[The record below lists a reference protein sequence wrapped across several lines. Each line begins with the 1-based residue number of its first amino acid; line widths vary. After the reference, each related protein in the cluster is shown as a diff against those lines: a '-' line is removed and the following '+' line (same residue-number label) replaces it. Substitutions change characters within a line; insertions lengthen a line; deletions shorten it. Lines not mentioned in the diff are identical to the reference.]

1 MVGMNRYFLYLV
13 LLNMLTNV
21 IIFVPRFLIQ
31 YRFDGMLISIVIASV
46 VGMALMYA
54 DTVIYARFP
63 GLGFPEIIKNRLNKP
78 LRILILV
85 TFAVFWFFAGLL
97 TLLGYIDILHRF
109 INPELSKVLL
119 LAVFLLIL
127 CFVIQFPTKKVM
139 YLLEII
145 LFINVPFIAFI
156 FIKAITSDYLSWDSI
171 FEAGNHFYSMPNV
184 SAVAVASYIFSGYAN
199 IIIFNRL
206 FKVKIKRINLLVIF
220 GVSLLTLFT
229 SVMIP
234 IGMHGIDSV
243 GEYMYPWIIMVDS
256 IRLPYSPIERAL
268 FIFLMLYVNISL
280 ISVAVHWHVA
290 FELIKGTFSE
300 KNTVK
305 KNKLVLTLF
314 FAFSILAVIRIDYMH
329 PEKLSM
335 YWLVARLFFEVL
347 AVFGFFF
354 FLRRRKA

>member
-1 MVGMNRYFLYLV
+1 
-13 LLNMLTNV
+13 
-21 IIFVPRFLIQ
+21 
-31 YRFDGMLISIVIASV
+31 
-46 VGMALMYA
+46 
-54 DTVIYARFP
+54 
-63 GLGFPEIIKNRLNKP
+63 
-78 LRILILV
+78 
-85 TFAVFWFFAGLL
+85 
-97 TLLGYIDILHRF
+97 
-109 INPELSKVLL
+109 
-119 LAVFLLIL
+119 
-127 CFVIQFPTKKVM
+127 
-139 YLLEII
+139 
-145 LFINVPFIAFI
+145 
-156 FIKAITSDYLSWDSI
+156 
-171 FEAGNHFYSMPNV
+171 MPKI

-220 GVSLLTLFT
+220 EISLLTLFT

-243 GEYMYPWIIMVDS
+243 GEYMYPWIIMVDT

-300 KNTVK
+300 KNTEK
-305 KNKLVLTLF
+305 KNRLVLTLF

>member
-31 YRFDGMLISIVIASV
+31 YRFDGMLTSIILAIVA
-46 VGMALMYA
+46 GMTLMYVDA
-54 DTVIYARFP
+54 VVFARFP
-63 GLGFPEIIKNRLNKP
+63 GQGFPEIIQNRLNKP

-85 TFAVFWFFAGLL
+85 IFAIFWFFAGLL

-109 INPELSKVLL
+109 INPELSKALL
-119 LAVFLLIL
+119 LPIFLLIL
-127 CFVIQFPTKKVM
+127 CFVIQFPTKKIM

-145 LFINVPFIAFI
+145 LFVNLPFIAFI
-156 FIKAITSDYLSWDSI
+156 FIKAVTSDYLSWDSI
-171 FEAGNHFYSMPNV
+171 IEVGNHFYSMPSIN
-184 SAVAVASYIFSGYAN
+184 AMAVASYIFSGYAN
-199 IIIFNRL
+199 IIVFNRL
-206 FKVKIKRINLLVIF
+206 FKAKIKRINFVVIF

-229 SVMIP
+229 SIMIP

-268 FIFLMLYVNISL
+268 FVFLMLYINISL

-290 FELIKGTFSE
+290 FELIKGTYSD
-300 KNTVK
+300 KNRVK
-305 KNKLVLTLF
+305 KNRMVLGLF
-314 FAFSILAVIRIDYMH
+314 FTFSILTVIRIDYWH
-329 PEKLSM
+329 PEKISM

-347 AVFGFFF
+347 SVLGFFF